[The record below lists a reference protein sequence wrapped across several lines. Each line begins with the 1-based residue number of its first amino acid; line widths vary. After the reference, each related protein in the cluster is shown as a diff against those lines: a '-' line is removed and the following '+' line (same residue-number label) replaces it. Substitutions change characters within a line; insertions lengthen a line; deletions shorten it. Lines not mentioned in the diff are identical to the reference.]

1 MALPADTTDRDAA
14 RALLWRLRVMQPQ
27 ITQVWADSAYRGQL
41 VNWSGDFLDMT
52 LETVSRPRGAKGFV
66 ALPRRWKV
74 ERTLGWIMKAPTRR
88 SRLRTPPTTLRSA
101 PDLGTHR
108 PRDPPPHPK
117 RPTSAVVE
125 ESLIPSS
132 GTFEHDG
139 YDLLFY
145 VHGRQR
151 LH

>member
-1 MALPADTTDRDAA
+1 
-14 RALLWRLRVMQPQ
+14 MQPQ

-74 ERTLGWIMKAPTRR
+74 ERTLGWIMKATTRR
-88 SRLRTPPTTLRSA
+88 PRLRTPPTTLRST

-117 RPTSAVVE
+117 GPTSAVVE
-125 ESLIPSS
+125 ESLISSS

-139 YDLLFY
+139 YDLLFN